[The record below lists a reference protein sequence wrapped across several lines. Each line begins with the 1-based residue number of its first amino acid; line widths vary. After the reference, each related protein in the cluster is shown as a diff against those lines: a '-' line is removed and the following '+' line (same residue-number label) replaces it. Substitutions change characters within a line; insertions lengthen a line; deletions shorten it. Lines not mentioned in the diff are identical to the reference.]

1 MRDRADID
9 CYICMRSRP
18 DIILTPEILVPRL
31 GDALVEEGLLTSEQ
45 LLSTLEAQKQARI
58 KGESPLLGQ
67 LLVQMGY
74 IDRITLDRAVTSQ
87 ILKLQT
93 ALQQANQTLELRVQ
107 QRTAELEKANQKL
120 QELNKLKNNFIS
132 NISHELRTPMTHVKG
147 YIDLLLAD
155 DFGPLN
161 PDQHQ
166 AIGVLKRAS
175 ERLARLIDDLI
186 LFSTAET
193 STIQIVKQD
202 IDLFGL
208 AREVIDRN
216 QSVASQK
223 NIRLWLDCPQQ
234 SLHAYAD
241 AERVHW
247 VINQLIDNAIKYTQP
262 DGEVFLRVIPSNGDI
277 TVSVIDT
284 GIGIDPARFDEMF
297 EPFHQLDGSSTRKQ
311 GGTGLGLTLAK
322 KIVEA
327 HGSHLAVSSVLGKG
341 SKFDFML
348 QSRPN

>member
-1 MRDRADID
+1 VD
-9 CYICMRSRP
+9 
-18 DIILTPEILVPRL
+18 
-31 GDALVEEGLLTSEQ
+31 EGF
-45 LLSTLEAQKQARI
+45 
-58 KGESPLLGQ
+58 
-67 LLVQMGY
+67 
-74 IDRITLDRAVTSQ
+74 IDRVTLDRAVTNQ

-93 ALQQANQTLELRVQ
+93 ALQQSNQTLELRVQ
-107 QRTAELEKANQKL
+107 ERTAELEKAYQKL
-120 QELNKLKNNFIS
+120 SELNKLKNNFIS

-155 DFGPLN
+155 DFGALSL
-161 PDQHQ
+161 DQRQ
-166 AIGVLKRAS
+166 AVDVLKRAS
-175 ERLARLIDDLI
+175 ERLSRLIDDLI

-193 STIQIVKQD
+193 STIQITKTD
-202 IDLFGL
+202 IDLHYL
-208 AREVIDRN
+208 AKEIIDHN
-216 QSVASQK
+216 NKLAGQK

-234 SLHAYAD
+234 TLHAYAD
-241 AERVHW
+241 AERVRW

-277 TVSVIDT
+277 IVSVIDT
-284 GIGIDPARFDEMF
+284 GIGIDPARFEEMF

-327 HGSHLAVSSVLGKG
+327 HGSHLVVSSIPGKG

-348 QSRPN
+348 QTRPN

>member
-1 MRDRADID
+1 M
-9 CYICMRSRP
+9 
-18 DIILTPEILVPRL
+18 LT
-31 GDALVEEGLLTSEQ
+31 GEQ
-45 LLSTLEAQKQARI
+45 LLSALESQRQARI
-58 KGESPLLGQ
+58 NGEAPLLGQ
-67 LLVQMGY
+67 LLVEKGF
-74 IDRITLDRAVTSQ
+74 IDRVTLDRAVTNQ

-93 ALQQANQTLELRVQ
+93 ALQQSNQTLELRVQ
-107 QRTAELEKANQKL
+107 ERTAELEKAYQKL
-120 QELNKLKNNFIS
+120 SELNKLKNNFIS

-155 DFGPLN
+155 DFGALN

-166 AIGVLKRAS
+166 AVEVLKRAS

-193 STIQIVKQD
+193 STIQISKVD
-202 IDLFGL
+202 IDLHEL
-208 AREVIDRN
+208 AKEVIDRN
-216 QSVASQK
+216 LAQAGQK

-234 SLHAYAD
+234 TLHAYAD
-241 AERVHW
+241 PERVQW

-284 GIGIDPARFDEMF
+284 GIGIEPARFEEMF

-327 HGSHLAVSSVLGKG
+327 HGSHLVVSSIPGKG

>member
-1 MRDRADID
+1 M
-9 CYICMRSRP
+9 
-18 DIILTPEILVPRL
+18 E
-31 GDALVEEGLLTSEQ
+31 
-45 LLSTLEAQKQARI
+45 
-58 KGESPLLGQ
+58 KGF
-67 LLVQMGY
+67 
-74 IDRITLDRAVTSQ
+74 IDRVTLDRAVTNQ

-93 ALQQANQTLELRVQ
+93 ALQQSNQTLELRVQ
-107 QRTAELEKANQKL
+107 QRTAELEKAYQKL
-120 QELNKLKNNFIS
+120 SELDKLKNNFIS

-155 DFGPLN
+155 DFGALST
-161 PDQHQ
+161 DQHQ
-166 AIGVLKRAS
+166 AVEVLKRAS

-193 STIQIVKQD
+193 STIQITKKD
-202 IDLFGL
+202 IDLHFL
-208 AREVIDRN
+208 AKEVIDR
-216 QSVASQK
+216 SLTLAGQK

-234 SLHAYAD
+234 TLRAYAD
-241 AERVHW
+241 PERVQW

-284 GIGIDPARFDEMF
+284 GIGIDPARIEEMF

-327 HGSHLAVSSVLGKG
+327 HGSHLVVSSIPGKG

-348 QSRPN
+348 QTRSN

>member
-1 MRDRADID
+1 
-9 CYICMRSRP
+9 
-18 DIILTPEILVPRL
+18 
-31 GDALVEEGLLTSEQ
+31 
-45 LLSTLEAQKQARI
+45 LSALEAQKQARI

-67 LLVQMGY
+67 LLVEKGY
-74 IDRITLDRAVTSQ
+74 VDRVTLDRAVTNQ

-93 ALQQANQTLELRVQ
+93 ALQQSNQTLELRVQ
-107 QRTAELEKANQKL
+107 ERTAELEKAYQKL
-120 QELNKLKNNFIS
+120 SELNKLKNNFIS

-155 DFGPLN
+155 DFGALN
-161 PDQHQ
+161 PDQHG
-166 AIGVLKRAS
+166 AIEVLKRAS

-193 STIQIVKQD
+193 STIQITKQE
-202 IDLFGL
+202 IDLHNL
-208 AREVIDRN
+208 AREIIDRN
-216 QSVASQK
+216 LAAAGQK

-234 SLHAYAD
+234 TLHAYAD
-241 AERVHW
+241 PERVQW

-284 GIGIDPARFDEMF
+284 GIGIDPARFEEMF

-327 HGSHLAVSSVLGKG
+327 HGSHLSVSSIPGKG

-348 QSRPN
+348 KTRPE

>member
-1 MRDRADID
+1 MD
-9 CYICMRSRP
+9 
-18 DIILTPEILVPRL
+18 
-31 GDALVEEGLLTSEQ
+31 EGF
-45 LLSTLEAQKQARI
+45 
-58 KGESPLLGQ
+58 
-67 LLVQMGY
+67 
-74 IDRITLDRAVTSQ
+74 IDRVTLDRAVTNQ

-93 ALQQANQTLELRVQ
+93 ALQQSNQTLELRVQ
-107 QRTAELEKANQKL
+107 ERTAELEKAYQKL
-120 QELNKLKNNFIS
+120 SELNKLKNNFIS

-155 DFGPLN
+155 DFGALSL
-161 PDQHQ
+161 DQRQ
-166 AIGVLKRAS
+166 AVDVLKRAS
-175 ERLARLIDDLI
+175 ERLSRLIDDLI

-193 STIQIVKQD
+193 STIQITKTD
-202 IDLFGL
+202 IDLHYLTKEIIDHNNKL
-208 AREVIDRN
+208 AG
-216 QSVASQK
+216 QK

-234 SLHAYAD
+234 TLHAYAD
-241 AERVHW
+241 AERVRW

-277 TVSVIDT
+277 TISVIDT
-284 GIGIDPARFDEMF
+284 GIGIDPARFEEMF

-327 HGSHLAVSSVLGKG
+327 HGSHLVVSSIPGKG

-348 QSRPN
+348 QTRPN

>member
-1 MRDRADID
+1 MD
-9 CYICMRSRP
+9 
-18 DIILTPEILVPRL
+18 
-31 GDALVEEGLLTSEQ
+31 EGF
-45 LLSTLEAQKQARI
+45 
-58 KGESPLLGQ
+58 
-67 LLVQMGY
+67 
-74 IDRITLDRAVTSQ
+74 IDRVTLDRAVTNQ

-93 ALQQANQTLELRVQ
+93 ALQQSNQTLELRVQ
-107 QRTAELEKANQKL
+107 ERTAELEKAYQKL
-120 QELNKLKNNFIS
+120 SELNKLKNNFIS

-155 DFGPLN
+155 DFGALSL
-161 PDQHQ
+161 DQRQ
-166 AIGVLKRAS
+166 AVDVLKRAS
-175 ERLARLIDDLI
+175 ERLSRLIDDLI

-193 STIQIVKQD
+193 STIQITKTD
-202 IDLFGL
+202 IDLHYL
-208 AREVIDRN
+208 AKEIIDHN
-216 QSVASQK
+216 NKLAGQK

-234 SLHAYAD
+234 TLHAYAD
-241 AERVHW
+241 AERVRW

-277 TVSVIDT
+277 IVSVIDT
-284 GIGIDPARFDEMF
+284 GIGIDPARFEEMF

-327 HGSHLAVSSVLGKG
+327 HGSHLVVSSIPGKG

-348 QSRPN
+348 QTRPN

>member
-1 MRDRADID
+1 MD
-9 CYICMRSRP
+9 
-18 DIILTPEILVPRL
+18 
-31 GDALVEEGLLTSEQ
+31 EGF
-45 LLSTLEAQKQARI
+45 
-58 KGESPLLGQ
+58 
-67 LLVQMGY
+67 
-74 IDRITLDRAVTSQ
+74 IDRVTLDRAVTNQ

-93 ALQQANQTLELRVQ
+93 ALQQSNQTLELRVQ
-107 QRTAELEKANQKL
+107 ERTAELEKAYQKL
-120 QELNKLKNNFIS
+120 SELNKLKNNFIS

-155 DFGPLN
+155 DFGALSL
-161 PDQHQ
+161 DQRQ
-166 AIGVLKRAS
+166 AVDVLKRAS
-175 ERLARLIDDLI
+175 ERLSRLIDDLI

-193 STIQIVKQD
+193 STIQITKTD
-202 IDLFGL
+202 IDLHYLTKEIIDHNNNL
-208 AREVIDRN
+208 AG
-216 QSVASQK
+216 QK

-234 SLHAYAD
+234 TVHAYAD
-241 AERVHW
+241 AERVRW
-247 VINQLIDNAIKYTQP
+247 VINQLIDNAIKYTQS

-284 GIGIDPARFDEMF
+284 GIGIDPARFEEMF

-327 HGSHLAVSSVLGKG
+327 HGSHLVVSSIPGKG

-348 QSRPN
+348 QTRPN

>member
-1 MRDRADID
+1 MD
-9 CYICMRSRP
+9 
-18 DIILTPEILVPRL
+18 
-31 GDALVEEGLLTSEQ
+31 EGF
-45 LLSTLEAQKQARI
+45 
-58 KGESPLLGQ
+58 
-67 LLVQMGY
+67 
-74 IDRITLDRAVTSQ
+74 IDRVTLDRAVTNQ

-93 ALQQANQTLELRVQ
+93 ALQQSNQTLELRVQ
-107 QRTAELEKANQKL
+107 ERTAELEKAYQKL
-120 QELNKLKNNFIS
+120 SELNKLKNNFIS

-155 DFGPLN
+155 DFGALSL
-161 PDQHQ
+161 DQRQ
-166 AIGVLKRAS
+166 AVDVLKRAS
-175 ERLARLIDDLI
+175 ERLSRLIDDLI

-193 STIQIVKQD
+193 STIQITKTD
-202 IDLFGL
+202 IDLHYL
-208 AREVIDRN
+208 AKEIIDHN
-216 QSVASQK
+216 NKLAGQK

-234 SLHAYAD
+234 TLHAYAD
-241 AERVHW
+241 AERVRW

-284 GIGIDPARFDEMF
+284 GIGIDPARFEEMF

-327 HGSHLAVSSVLGKG
+327 HGSHLVVSSIPGKG

-348 QSRPN
+348 QTRPN

>member
-1 MRDRADID
+1 M
-9 CYICMRSRP
+9 S
-18 DIILTPEILVPRL
+18 
-31 GDALVEEGLLTSEQ
+31 ALES
-45 LLSTLEAQKQARI
+45 QKQSRI
-58 KGESPLLGQ
+58 NGESPLLGQ
-67 LLVQMGY
+67 ILVEKRF
-74 IDRITLDRAVTSQ
+74 IDRVTLDRAVTNQ

-93 ALQQANQTLELRVQ
+93 ALQQSNQTLELRVQ
-107 QRTAELEKANQKL
+107 ERTAELEKAYQKL
-120 QELNKLKNNFIS
+120 SELNKLKNNFIS

-155 DFGPLN
+155 DFGALN

-166 AIGVLKRAS
+166 AVEVLKRAS

-193 STIQIVKQD
+193 STIQITKVD
-202 IDLFGL
+202 VDLHNL
-208 AREVIDRN
+208 AKEVVDRN
-216 QSVASQK
+216 LTLASQK
-223 NIRLWLDCPQQ
+223 NIRLWLDCPLQT
-234 SLHAYAD
+234 LHAYAD
-241 AERVHW
+241 PERVQW

-284 GIGIDPARFDEMF
+284 GIGIDPARFEEMF

-322 KIVEA
+322 KIIEA
-327 HGSHLAVSSVLGKG
+327 HGSHLVVSSIPGKG

-348 QSRPN
+348 QTRPI

>member
-1 MRDRADID
+1 VD
-9 CYICMRSRP
+9 
-18 DIILTPEILVPRL
+18 
-31 GDALVEEGLLTSEQ
+31 EGF
-45 LLSTLEAQKQARI
+45 
-58 KGESPLLGQ
+58 
-67 LLVQMGY
+67 
-74 IDRITLDRAVTSQ
+74 IDRVTLDRAVTNQ

-93 ALQQANQTLELRVQ
+93 ALQQSNQTLELRVQ
-107 QRTAELEKANQKL
+107 ERTAELEKAYQKL
-120 QELNKLKNNFIS
+120 SELNKLKNNFIS

-155 DFGPLN
+155 DFGALSL
-161 PDQHQ
+161 DQRQ
-166 AIGVLKRAS
+166 AVDVLKRAS
-175 ERLARLIDDLI
+175 ERLSRLIDDLI

-193 STIQIVKQD
+193 STIQITKTD
-202 IDLFGL
+202 IDLHYL
-208 AREVIDRN
+208 AKEIIDHN
-216 QSVASQK
+216 NKLAGQK

-234 SLHAYAD
+234 TLHAYAD
-241 AERVHW
+241 AERVRW

-277 TVSVIDT
+277 TVSIIDT
-284 GIGIDPARFDEMF
+284 GIGIDPARFEEMF

-327 HGSHLAVSSVLGKG
+327 HGSHLVVSSIPGKG

-348 QSRPN
+348 QTRPN